1 MANRLSTKM
10 IRRASVI
17 ALMGAAVVGVGGSA
31 HAVPVTTVPCGP
43 EGADLEI
50 CGEDPASY
58 PPRSIVPVP
67 TTTTIVTT
75 TTVGG
80 GGGGGGATPPPAT
93 TTTTQLAQVP
103 PGQIPKTGSDST
115 LGGLQLG
122 IGVLALGGGLLA
134 VSRRRRNTSLAT

>member
-10 IRRASVI
+10 FRRASVI
-17 ALMGAAVVGVGGSA
+17 ALMGAAFVGVGGSA
-31 HAVPVTTVPCGP
+31 NAVECGP
-43 EGADLEI
+43 EGADPQI
-50 CGEDPASY
+50 CGEDPDFY
-58 PPRSIVPVP
+58 PPQWSLPATTT

-75 TTVGG
+75 TTV

-134 VSRRRRNTSLAT
+134 VSRRRRNTLPAT